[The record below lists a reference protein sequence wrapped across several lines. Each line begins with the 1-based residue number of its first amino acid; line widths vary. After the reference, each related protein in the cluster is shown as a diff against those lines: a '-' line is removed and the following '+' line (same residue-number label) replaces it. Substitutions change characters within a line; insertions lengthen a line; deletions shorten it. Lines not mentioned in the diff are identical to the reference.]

1 MERPRRFSVP
11 ISTPLSKYQLRVK
24 RSKIHR
30 WGMFALQSI
39 PRGRKVIEYMG
50 ERLNLKQADQ
60 RFRRNIR
67 RGKLRANEYFARL
80 SRGCVIDGSQ
90 SESGAQFINHSCD
103 PNLSIRRLRGH
114 LLLFSRRRIRRGEE
128 LLSDYAYS
136 KAAPKTPC
144 RCGSPKCRGFM
155 NQA

>member
-1 MERPRRFSVP
+1 MDHPRRFSVP
-11 ISTPLSKYQLRVK
+11 ISTQFSKYQLRVK
-24 RSKIHR
+24 RSIIHR
-30 WGMFALQSI
+30 WGLFALESI
-39 PRGRKVIEYMG
+39 PRGRKVIEYTG

-60 RFRRNIR
+60 RFRKNIR
-67 RGKLRANEYFARL
+67 RGKPRENEYFARL
-80 SRGCVIDGSQ
+80 SRGCVIDGSHG
-90 SESGAQFINHSCD
+90 ESCAQFINHSCD

-136 KAAPKTPC
+136 KDVPRTPC

-155 NQA
+155 NRA

>member
-1 MERPRRFSVP
+1 MAHPRKFSVP
-11 ISTPLSKYQLRVK
+11 ISSQFSKYGLRVR

-30 WGMFALQSI
+30 WGLFALEPI
-39 PRGRKVIEYMG
+39 PRGRKVIEYTG

-67 RGKLRANEYFARL
+67 RGNLRANEYFARL
-80 SRGCVIDGSQ
+80 SRGCVIDGSK
-90 SESGAQFINHSCD
+90 SESGAQFVNHSCD
-103 PNLSIRRLRGH
+103 PNVSIRRLSGH

-136 KAAPKTPC
+136 KDVPRTPC

-155 NQA
+155 NRA